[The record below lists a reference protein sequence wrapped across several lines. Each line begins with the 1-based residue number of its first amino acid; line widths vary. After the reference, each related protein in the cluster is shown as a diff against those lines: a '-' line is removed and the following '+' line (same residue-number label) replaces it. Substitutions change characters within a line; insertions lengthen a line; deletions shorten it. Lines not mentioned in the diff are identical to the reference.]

1 MKPDPKNSNGTQIR
15 FATAALLAPVLPALA
30 ADPVVSNLVAAKRQ
44 KTKLEGITFDVTD
57 TALEL
62 TQAK

>member
-30 ADPVVSNLVAAKRQ
+30 ADPSPSNLAAAKRQ
-44 KTKLEGITFDVTD
+44 KTKLVDITCDATA